1 MKLFALQLVALVFAI
16 TVFGHTL
23 NKRQDIV
30 DTVLKAVDESG
41 KECPLNYI
49 IQSAYDD
56 TTDLKDA
63 EIVKKYTEGVTET
76 CKSKLCTQAYLTFFE
91 AFVKEI
97 PQDKDA
103 VSSYIDNLKKCGG
116 ESATTTGNTMDNKN
130 SSTDT
135 GSSDNK
141 SDSGASPLVLSS
153 GLFITILTFFYY
165 LM

>member
-1 MKLFALQLVALVFAI
+1 MKLFAFQLIALVFAI

-30 DTVLKAVDESG
+30 DDVIKSVDESG

-56 TTDLKDA
+56 TTDLKDP

-76 CKSKLCTQAYLTFFE
+76 CKSKLCVQAYITFFE
-91 AFVKEI
+91 AFIKEI
-97 PQDKDA
+97 PQETDSVA
-103 VSSYIDNLKKCGG
+103 AYIDSLKKCGG
-116 ESATTTGNTMDNKN
+116 GSNNMDKKN
-130 SSTDT
+130 SSTET
-135 GSSDNK
+135 GSTDAGNAGNSE
-141 SDSGASPLVLSS
+141 SGASPLVLTS
-153 GLFITILTFFYY
+153 GLFITILTFLYY